1 VIKSI
6 VVDLDGSA
14 ASFAALRE
22 AVKWAEL
29 LNAELRAIFVEDE
42 QRFMYYPVGTAVEDE
57 VPVPVLLP
65 DDEAAQ
71 VQEKVDAEG
80 AAIRKE
86 FDELTAG
93 KPFASSYSQPRGNV
107 NEILTDEARAAD
119 LVVIGRRGRDAGEDT
134 EPGPTTETL
143 IHDALRPV
151 LVVPEDPQTEGE
163 VVFAY
168 DGSKGVQRVMVPG
181 TELAHAR
188 GGNVVAITIGDDA
201 EYAAQLDRVLT
212 RYWQPYDVNGRCEF
226 IQDEGKLVNIIAN
239 YVRDNKAGLLVMG
252 AFGHNPIRELLFGS
266 TTLEVLSKVSCPV
279 LLMA

>member
-1 VIKSI
+1 MIKSI
-6 VVDLDGSA
+6 VVDLDGST
-14 ASFAALRE
+14 ASLAALTE

-29 LNAELRAIFVEDE
+29 LNAELRAVFVEDE

-65 DDEAAQ
+65 DDEAAGIKAT
-71 VQEKVDAEG
+71 VDQEADS
-80 AAIRKE
+80 IRAE
-86 FDELTAG
+86 FDRLTAG
-93 KPFASSYSQPRGNV
+93 KTFPSSYSQIRGSV
-107 NEILTDEARAAD
+107 NEILTEEARAAD
-119 LVVIGRRGRDAGEDT
+119 LTVIGRRGRDSGAGT

-151 LVVPEDPQTEGE
+151 LVVPEAPHTEGE
-163 VVFAY
+163 TVFAY

-188 GGNVVAITIGDDA
+188 GGDVVAITIGDDA
-201 EYAAQLDRVLT
+201 AYAAQLDRVLT

-226 IQDEGKLVNIIAN
+226 VEEKGKIVDIIAT
-239 YVRDNKAGLLVMG
+239 YTSDNKAGLLVMG

-266 TTLEVLSKVSCPV
+266 TTLDVLAKVSCPV

>member
-1 VIKSI
+1 MIKSI
-6 VVDLDGSA
+6 IVDLDGSA
-14 ASFAALRE
+14 SSLAALRE
-22 AVKWAEL
+22 AVKWAAL

-65 DDEAAQ
+65 DEEAAE
-71 VQEKVDAEG
+71 VEEKVGAEG

-86 FDELTAG
+86 FEAQTAG
-93 KPFASSYSQPRGNV
+93 KPFPSSYGQPRGNV

-119 LVVIGRRGRDAGEDT
+119 LVVIGRRGRETSEGS

-151 LVVPEDPQTEGE
+151 LVVPDDPHTEGP

-181 TELAHAR
+181 TELAHAQN
-188 GGNVVAITIGDDA
+188 GEVVAITIGDDA
-201 EYAAQLDRVLT
+201 PYAAKLDRVLT
-212 RYWQPYDVNGRCEF
+212 QYWKPYNVKGRCEF
-226 IQDEGKLVNIIAN
+226 IEEKGKLVDIIVD
-239 YVRDNKAGLLVMG
+239 YVENHKAGLLVMG

-266 TTLEVLSKVSCPV
+266 TTLEVLSRVSCPV